1 MKVSERFALNEWLS
15 DYPQDKTYDEINE
28 LMIEDEY
35 QTEEITHWYVVQDHT
50 LGQIIEFIE
59 NTRMHFEAV
68 TEEKTHA

>member
-15 DYPQDKTYDEINE
+15 DYPQDKTYDEIIE
-28 LMIEDEY
+28 LMIEDEWL
-35 QTEEITHWYVVQDHT
+35 TEEITPWYVVQDHT

>member
-1 MKVSERFALNEWLS
+1 MKVSERFSLNEWLS
-15 DYPQDKTYDEINE
+15 DYPENKTYDEIIE
-28 LMIEDEY
+28 LMIEDEWS
-35 QTEEITHWYVVQDHT
+35 TEEITPWYVVQDHT

>member
-15 DYPQDKTYDEINE
+15 DYPQDKTYDEIIE

-35 QTEEITHWYVVQDHT
+35 QTEEITPWYVVQDHT